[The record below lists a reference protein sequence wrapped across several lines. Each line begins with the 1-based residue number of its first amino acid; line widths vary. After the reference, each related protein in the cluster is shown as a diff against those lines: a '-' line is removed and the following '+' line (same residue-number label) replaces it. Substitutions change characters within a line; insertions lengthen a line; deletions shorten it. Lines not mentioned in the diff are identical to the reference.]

1 MLHTD
6 PEYQGR
12 GAGSALIEWGKQK
25 ANELGLPIY
34 LESSTKGH
42 RFYKKHGFTDVEV
55 MDIDFTPYGGAVHKQ
70 PLMMLSVSQ
79 SQLAARHE

>member
-12 GAGSALIEWGKQK
+12 GAGSALMDWGKQK
-25 ANELGLPIY
+25 ADELGLPMY

-42 RFYKKHGFTDVEV
+42 GFYQRHDFQDVEV
-55 MDIDFTPYGGAVHKQ
+55 MDIDFSAYDGSVHKQ
-70 PLMMLSVSQ
+70 PLMMREVSM
-79 SQLAARHE
+79 SR

>member
-12 GAGSALIEWGKQK
+12 GAGSALMEWGKRT
-25 ANELGLPIY
+25 ADELGLPIY

-42 RFYKKHGFTDVEV
+42 KFYRNHGFEDVDVLEF
-55 MDIDFTPYGGAVHKQ
+55 DFRPYGGPLHRQ
-70 PLMMLSVSQ
+70 PLMIRKVSP
-79 SQLAARHE
+79 SQ